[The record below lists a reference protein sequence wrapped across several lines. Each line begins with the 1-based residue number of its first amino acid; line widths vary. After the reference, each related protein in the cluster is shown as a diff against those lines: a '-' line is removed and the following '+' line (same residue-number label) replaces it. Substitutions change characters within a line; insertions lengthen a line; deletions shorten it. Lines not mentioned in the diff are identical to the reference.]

1 MSTRTDREESIVRAA
16 SLKLLAV
23 VLIVCIGV
31 GGVLAATGAARPA
44 VQTAASLASTVKK
57 ALKLGKS
64 ADRKAS
70 NALATARRAEKA
82 SVAGRQG
89 PAGPAGPQGGGGAQ
103 GPAGSNGTNGSNG
116 TAGAAGA
123 TGAAGA
129 DGSNGSN
136 GSNGSAGATGPT
148 GAAGATGATGPQGAT
163 GLWEVFEAP
172 DGAPVHQRGTAS
184 GEGYLGNGL
193 FYVSFAPKDITGCA
207 YVASVGSIDDGTAP
221 ALYATVEQ
229 RTGVPTDLRLRAFNA
244 SGGLTP
250 PGSGNGFHVAVFC

>member
-1 MSTRTDREESIVRAA
+1 MSTRTDREEPIVRAA

-23 VLIVCIGV
+23 VVIGCIGV
-31 GGVLAATGAARPA
+31 GGLHAATGAARPA
-44 VQTAASLASTVKK
+44 VQTAANLANSVKK

-64 ADRKAS
+64 ADRKSS

-82 SVAGRQG
+82 VVAGRQG
-89 PAGPAGPQGGGGAQ
+89 PAGPAGPQA
-103 GPAGSNGTNGSNG
+103 PAGSNGSNGSNG
-116 TAGAAGA
+116 S
-123 TGAAGA
+123 

-148 GAAGATGATGPQGAT
+148 GAAGATGSTGATGAPATT

-172 DGAPVHQRGTAS
+172 TGAPVHKRGTAT
-184 GEGYLGNGL
+184 GGGHLGNGI

-207 YVASVGSIDDGTAP
+207 YIASVGSISDGTPP

-229 RTGVPTDLRLRAFNA
+229 RTGTPTDLRVRAFNDV
-244 SGGLTP
+244 GGLTD

>member
-23 VLIVCIGV
+23 VLIACIGV

-44 VQTAASLASTVKK
+44 VQTAANLANSVKK

-64 ADRKAS
+64 ANKKAT

-82 SVAGRQG
+82 SGAGRQG
-89 PAGPAGPQGGGGAQ
+89 ATGPAGPQGGGGAQ

-116 TAGAAGA
+116 TAGA
-123 TGAAGA
+123 
-129 DGSNGSN
+129 
-136 GSNGSAGATGPT
+136 TGPT
-148 GAAGATGATGPQGAT
+148 GAAGATGATGPQGTT
-163 GLWEVFEAP
+163 GLWEVFEATSS
-172 DGAPVHQRGTAS
+172 GTVHQRGTAS
-184 GEGYLGNGL
+184 GIGRLSNGL
-193 FYVSFAPKDITGCA
+193 FYVSFFPKDITGCA
-207 YVASVGSIDDGTAP
+207 YVASVGSIDDGTPP

-229 RTGVPTDLRLRAFNA
+229 RTGQPTDLRLRAFDDL
-244 SGGLTP
+244 GGLSD